1 MSLLQHLE
9 ELRKR
14 IIYSIAAIGISFLA
28 CWYFAQDYIYPRI
41 EKPIL
46 DVFTRYKM
54 DPHLVYLN
62 PTEPFNLYLKVGLMT
77 GIFVASPFI
86 LYQVWSF
93 IAPGLYRHEKRFV
106 LPFLFLSVGLFLAGG
121 YFGYRIVFPVAMDFL
136 IHSYGGNFK
145 AAITINEY

>member
-1 MSLLQHLE
+1 MPDLVAEPEQKDIEQEVRQGGSMSLLQHLE

-54 DPHLVYLN
+54 DPHLVK
-62 PTEPFNLYLKVGLMT
+62 TSRIGF
-77 GIFVASPFI
+77 SI
-86 LYQVWSF
+86 L
-93 IAPGLYRHEKRFV
+93 G
-106 LPFLFLSVGLFLAGG
+106 
-121 YFGYRIVFPVAMDFL
+121 
-136 IHSYGGNFK
+136 
-145 AAITINEY
+145 